1 MPRMRTEPT
10 RGKGT
15 LLALSLALLF
25 IVPMTAGCLGGEEE
39 VDLSDWWVAMTITRF
54 DPNGQV
60 PVNVTELL
68 FKVRFGDINED
79 TWMLQGSRGFFKG
92 DVDYVPIRIEAR
104 YDDGETVENFPIL
117 GPNHVVTAAIRFD
130 GDEMSIVVDGD
141 KDLIVKDRS
150 IDNYDH
156 DYERTVKLTGDYGE
170 LTLYFN
176 LNEPQ

>member
-1 MPRMRTEPT
+1 MRTEPLE
-10 RGKGT
+10 GKGA

-39 VDLSDWWVAMTITRF
+39 VDLSDWWVAMTINRF

-68 FKVRFGDINED
+68 FKVRFGNITED

-92 DVDYVPIRIEAR
+92 DTDHVPIRIEAR
-104 YDDGETVENFPIL
+104 YDDGDTVENFPIL

-130 GDEMSIVVDGD
+130 GDEMRIEVDGD
-141 KDLIVKDRS
+141 KDLIEKDRS